1 MGRSYR
7 HVYGHG
13 TVMTSRWLVS
23 VFILVGA
30 ILTPLM
36 TEAAC
41 QGSHPSLVAVS
52 AAYGDVKDCVS
63 ASADGDTILVPPG
76 TSTWYRAMTVSKAIS
91 IIGNGIGAT
100 VISGTGTG
108 IFIWHTKAN
117 GGSPSGF
124 ARLSGFTFKSS
135 DSGGGCIGSGDR
147 VAMVEFDGSSAN
159 VRVDHNRF
167 EATACGA
174 IHLHQNV
181 RGVFD
186 HNEVVN
192 IKLPLVHMVIIEHEH
207 WHGISYESTFEN
219 CCGDGSWSSDS
230 TMGTGDQLTLEDNT
244 FTNQCRPLTD
254 CHYFTNDFAG
264 ARVTYR
270 FNTFNDAII
279 ANHGTESGGRMR
291 GFRHWEVYRNQFNWT
306 NGSQPDPGGLRGG
319 TGKLFQNQLNATGN
333 GSFQHGFSGNTFRR
347 NYPVFEY
354 YPWSMCGIYKVISI
368 TRSGTIATA
377 THNGSA
383 REAASGG
390 SYLTIS
396 GVVNEPSWNGT
407 KKVIRTKDNEVD
419 FYVSRGGATTAT
431 GTISI
436 QSPFDGNTDAT
447 GYPCMDQIGRG
458 KGLLITGTEPAGLRD
473 DNVVPNPDPPQ
484 PVAQALEPV
493 YNFKNLLNGVEA
505 PFDDNNPVDVTIENR
520 DFYNLNTSYNGTSQ
534 RGIGYGSRSSRP
546 KACTLND
553 GWWATD
559 QGSWN
564 ASTTETHS
572 ALVGLSSGADGV
584 LDVCTSTGT
593 PGTWGD
599 ATYVPYMYPHPLVTA
614 GDSKPPATPTGLRVK
629 DLTPGR

>member
-1 MGRSYR
+1 MGISAE
-7 HVYGHG
+7 HVGHERKAI
-13 TVMTSRWLVS
+13 MPRWLLFLFMLS
-23 VFILVGA
+23 LA
-30 ILTPLM
+30 ILTPRI

-41 QGSHPSLVAVS
+41 EGAHPSLMAAS
-52 AAYGDVKDCVS
+52 ASYGDVKDCVS
-63 ASADGDTILVPPG
+63 AAADGDTIIVPPG
-76 TSTWYRAMTVSKAIS
+76 TYTWSRALTVSKAIS
-91 IIGNGIGAT
+91 LVGNGIGAT
-100 VISGTGTG
+100 VISGAGTG
-108 IFIWHTKAN
+108 ILVWHTKAT
-117 GGSPSGF
+117 GGSPSGS

-135 DSGGGCIGSGDR
+135 DSGGGCIGSADR

-159 VRVDHNRF
+159 VRVDHIRF

-192 IKLPLVHMVIIEHEH
+192 LRLPLVHMVMIEHEY
-207 WHGISYESTFEN
+207 WHDISYESTFGN

-230 TMGTGDQLTLEDNT
+230 TMGTADQMTVEDNI
-244 FTNQCRPLTD
+244 FANECRPLTD

-270 FNTFNDAII
+270 FNTFNDAVI

-306 NGSQPDPGGLRGG
+306 HGSQPDPGGLRGG
-319 TGKLFQNQLNATGN
+319 TGKLFQNQLNPSGN

-347 NYPVFEY
+347 NYPAFEY
-354 YPWSMCGIYKVISI
+354 YPWSMCGVYKVTSL

-377 THNGSA
+377 VHEGLA

-419 FYVSRGGATTAT
+419 FYVPRGGATTAT
-431 GTISI
+431 GTITI
-436 QSPFDGNTDAT
+436 QSPFDGNTDST

-473 DNVVPNPDPPQ
+473 DNLVPNPDPPQ
-484 PVAQALEPV
+484 PVAQVLEPV

-505 PFDDNNPVDVTIENR
+505 RFDDNNPVDVTIENR

-534 RGIGYGSRSSRP
+534 RGVGYGPRSSRP
-546 KACTLND
+546 KTCTAND

-564 ASTTETHS
+564 TSTTETYS
-572 ALVGLSSGADGV
+572 GLVGLTGGADGV
-584 LDVCTSTGT
+584 LDVCTGTGT
-593 PGTWGD
+593 SGTWTDG
-599 ATYVPYMYPHPLVTA
+599 AYVPLIYPHPLVKD
-614 GDSKPPATPTGLRVK
+614 GNSKPPAIPTRLTVK
-629 DLTPGR
+629 